1 MVSAPGA
8 PSPDIVVR
16 AEASGVAF
24 KRVSPQSQAIV
35 TKGEM
40 AKILSVSA
48 RAGVAKVL
56 DPVGAWLVR
65 HGISANAVT
74 LVGTGAV
81 VAGAAFL
88 VTRGH
93 LLAGLVVITI
103 SVFTDLLDGSM
114 ARTSGKPN
122 RFGALLDSTMD
133 RVADGAILGCLA
145 YWLAASGQTGS
156 ATACVISL
164 VAAQAI
170 SYVKARAEGLG
181 ATCDVGFA
189 ERAERLIILGVGA
202 LLWLLGV
209 PYALAIALWIL
220 AVATVVTVVHRIWHV
235 RGQLN
240 GEAP

>member
-1 MVSAPGA
+1 MVSAPR
-8 PSPDIVVR
+8 PVPPDIVGR
-16 AEASGVAF
+16 ADASGVVF
-24 KRVSPQSQAIV
+24 RCPLRLSTAIV

-40 AKILSVSA
+40 AKFLSVSA

-81 VAGAAFL
+81 VVGAALL
-88 VTRGH
+88 VTRGQ
-93 LLAGLVVITI
+93 LAAGLVVITI

-114 ARTSGKPN
+114 ARTKGTSN

-145 YWLAASGQTGS
+145 YWLAATGQTGS
-156 ATACVISL
+156 AAACIISL
-164 VAAQAI
+164 VAAQAV
-170 SYVKARAEGLG
+170 SYVKARAESLG
-181 ATCDVGFA
+181 ASCEVGFA
-189 ERAERLIILGVGA
+189 ERAERLIILGVGT

-220 AVATVVTVVHRIWHV
+220 AAASVATVAQRIWHV
-235 RGQLN
+235 RGRLN
-240 GEAP
+240 EEEA